1 MATDAEKVKM
11 YREKAK
17 DTSVP
22 QEVRNTYLDR
32 ANELERKAY
41 EATKGTPPAKLAKG
55 GMPVRG
61 SRTATNKEKRMASGG
76 DVEDDVKN
84 VKSNLYMQKDDDKVY
99 SKVRGLGPG
108 MAAKRLEKRGVD
120 IKGLVGNRA
129 NEEDVGN
136 YKKGGMVKKTMMGG
150 GYAMPAKTP
159 MMAKGGAVKAPAA
172 SKKPVVAIMIGMA
185 KPAKA
190 PMKKT
195 PAKAMT
201 KKGK

>member
-32 ANELERKAY
+32 ANELERKAF
-41 EATKGTPPAKLAKG
+41 EATKGAPVTPEKKMMYG

-61 SRTATNKEKRMASGG
+61 SRTATNKEK
-76 DVEDDVKN
+76 K
-84 VKSNLYMQKDDDKVY
+84 
-99 SKVRGLGPG
+99 
-108 MAAKRLEKRGVD
+108 
-120 IKGLVGNRA
+120 
-129 NEEDVGN
+129 
-136 YKKGGMVKKTMMGG
+136 MMGG

-159 MMAKGGAVKAPAA
+159 MMAKGGAA
-172 SKKPVVAIMIGMA
+172 SKKPMLAIMIGVGKPSA
-185 KPAKA
+185 KDAPKGGPAKYMEFSNKGKPKGMA
-190 PMKKT
+190 PV
-195 PAKAMT
+195 KAMA